1 MDIYTTQTDYTALL
15 RFALTL
21 PVKLYSAKG
30 VLTQTCDLQDA
41 HTEGS
46 FYLFPEEEAL
56 LLQAGTRD
64 FSAKYEEGCCIWM
77 EPCGE
82 TDYGF
87 YCPGGLACHRPRNSV
102 KALYGKLQR
111 YIHSNYHKSFVGTWI
126 GPDLYSAWK
135 ARKEALHF
143 SFFVDA
149 QSFCVP
155 RDALDLPGFLE
166 VIQREGYCIHPEQ
179 QNVRKQSPHENT
191 DSYVISTPDGKL
203 SESLHA
209 GIRWYLPE
217 SEAVFLSQTQKN
229 QAWIIIMDQRYY
241 ETAAGKQ
248 LYESI
253 LKLIRQKGRQGEAS
267 AEENG

>member
-15 RFALTL
+15 RFALTF
-21 PVKLYSAKG
+21 PAKLYSANG
-30 VLTQTCDLQDA
+30 VLTQTRDLQDA
-41 HTEGS
+41 HTEEA

-56 LLQAGTRD
+56 LLQDGARD
-64 FSAKYEEGCCIWM
+64 FSTKYEEGCCIRM
-77 EPCGE
+77 EPSGK

-87 YCPGGLACHRPRNSV
+87 YCPGILAYRRPSKSV

-111 YIHSNYHKSFVGTWI
+111 NIHSNYHKSFVGTWI

-135 ARKEALHF
+135 ARRESF
-143 SFFVDA
+143 RFPFFVDA

-155 RDALDLPGFLE
+155 RDALDLPGFLDE
-166 VIQREGYCIHPEQ
+166 IERGGYCIHPEQ
-179 QNVRKQSPHENT
+179 QNVRKQRPHENT

-203 SESLHA
+203 TASLHA

-229 QAWIIIMDQRYY
+229 QAWIIIMDRRYY

-248 LYESI
+248 LYGSI
-253 LKLIRQKGRQGEAS
+253 LKLICQKGRQ
-267 AEENG
+267 EETPV